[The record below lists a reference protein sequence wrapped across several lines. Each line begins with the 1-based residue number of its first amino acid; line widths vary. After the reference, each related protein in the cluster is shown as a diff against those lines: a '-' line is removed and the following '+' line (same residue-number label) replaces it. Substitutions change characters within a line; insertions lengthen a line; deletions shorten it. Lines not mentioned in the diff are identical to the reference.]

1 MYKRAWFRSLLLLLL
16 VLAMASCAL
25 LQQYKQEL
33 WPSTLATPTTAVI
46 LTQGQIRDAI
56 TKLPIVAAR
65 LQAGTVTALSDV
77 EGAFCIPSL
86 GEEMITITAA
96 GYETA
101 QIRPR
106 AGFPLVVDL
115 IPDAST
121 TFQIIYNYERQHEF
135 GRQYELLH
143 PDVQILFSRE
153 EFIRYMEQQRP
164 YDLIDFSVGPVDMLA
179 SGVMLGKV
187 YNDVAQV
194 RVQATVRSNGRIMQ
208 RSWLGY
214 AAKAG
219 GLWRWFRGPLLWP
232 TLTPVST
239 DTPTPTA
246 TPTQIPTSPPRS
258 TNTPILTAVASPTP
272 YEPISPGSQAVVI
285 SDVAGLHTGT
295 GEEYAVILGMPR
307 GTKVLALEWP
317 RWVDGVPWYR
327 VQVVGTSHT
336 GWCKGSNLAALL
348 AVTTPTIP
356 PATPTA
362 RPVTPAVQIMPRIAF
377 TSERDGDQEVY
388 VMNADG
394 SDLRNLTLNPAQDGN
409 PSWSPTHDRLAFV
422 SDRTGNSDI
431 FLMNADGSG
440 VVQITF
446 SPADEIHPAWSPN
459 GAFIAYVSNED
470 GDWEIFV
477 MNATGG
483 GAMQLTHNTAWDSY
497 PSWSPDS
504 QKMVFTSERDG
515 NYELYLYDLTS
526 YTETRLTDHPA
537 SDAFPAWSPTGQEIA
552 FTSARDGALELY
564 LLDLV
569 AIPQRITRLT
579 YTVPASAANRYPS
592 WANDGNWLAFTSWR
606 DGNAEIYIVRRDGW
620 WLRNLTMHP
629 AADEFPAWAD

>member
-1 MYKRAWFRSLLLLLL
+1 MYKRILFRSLLLVLL
-16 VLAMASCAL
+16 VLAMAGCAL
-25 LQQYKQEL
+25 LEQYTQGL
-33 WPSTLATPTTAVI
+33 RSSATPTTIVM

-56 TKLPIVAAR
+56 TKLPIVAAK

-86 GEEMITITAA
+86 GEGVITITAA

-106 AGFPLVVDL
+106 TGFPLVVDL

-121 TFQIIYNYERQHEF
+121 TFQIVYNYERQHEF

-143 PDVQILFSRE
+143 PDVQMLFSRE

-164 YDLIDFSVGPVDMLA
+164 YDLVDFSVGPVDMLA

-232 TLTPVST
+232 TPTPVST
-239 DTPTPTA
+239 DTPTPTVA
-246 TPTQIPTSPPRS
+246 PTQMPTLAPQP
-258 TNTPILTAVASPTP
+258 TNTPIPTSVASPTP
-272 YEPISPGSQAVVI
+272 YEPILPGSQAVVI

-295 GEEYAVILGMPR
+295 GEEYAVVLALPR
-307 GTKVLALEWP
+307 GTRLLVLEWP
-317 RWVDGVPWYR
+317 RWVDGIPWYQ
-327 VQVVGTSHT
+327 VQVAGTTYS
-336 GWCKGSNLAALL
+336 GWCKGSHLAPLL
-348 AVTTPTIP
+348 VVTTPTIP
-356 PATPTA
+356 PATPTIQ
-362 RPVTPAVQIMPRIAF
+362 PVTTPLSIVPRIAF
-377 TSERDGDQEVY
+377 TSERDGNQEVY
-388 VMNADG
+388 IMNADG
-394 SDLRNLTLNPAQDGN
+394 TDVRNLTQHPAQDGS

-422 SDRTGNSDI
+422 SDRIGNSEI

-440 VVQITF
+440 VTQITF
-446 SPADEIHPAWSPN
+446 SPADEIHPAWSPD

-477 MNATGG
+477 MNAAGG
-483 GAMQLTHNTAWDSY
+483 GAVQLTHNTAWDSY
-497 PSWSPDS
+497 PSWSPDG
-504 QKMVFTSERDG
+504 QRLVFTSDRDG
-515 NYELYLYDLTS
+515 NYELYLYDLAS
-526 YTETRLTDHPA
+526 HSETRLTNHPA
-537 SDAFPAWSPTGQEIA
+537 SDAFPAWSPTGQEVA
-552 FTSARDGALELY
+552 FVSARDGALELY

-569 AIPQRITRLT
+569 TIPQRITRLT

-592 WANDGNWLAFTSWR
+592 WSNDGIWLAFTTWR

-629 AADEFPAWAD
+629 ATDEFPAWAD